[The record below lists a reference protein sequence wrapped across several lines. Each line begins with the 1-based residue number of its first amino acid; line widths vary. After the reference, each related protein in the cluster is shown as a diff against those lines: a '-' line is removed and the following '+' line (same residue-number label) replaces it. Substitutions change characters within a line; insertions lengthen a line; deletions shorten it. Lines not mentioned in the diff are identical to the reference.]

1 MTEAA
6 VVRRPRKAVDLA
18 IYPIVVGV
26 ALVVQLIA
34 ANGVGIW
41 VSLRTLIVVV
51 LLGFAVSAS
60 LRLLLG
66 DVHRSG
72 LAGFLAMVA
81 LLSGE
86 TRIVWA
92 AAVGIGLLLVERRVM
107 GGRMAIPWPRLA
119 GVGRAVAAI
128 LILAIVVQAIQLG
141 AIGVIGRSLVA
152 EGPFRPSR
160 TFAATTSAATPD
172 IYVILL
178 DGYARQDA
186 LRQIFDVDEQPFLD
200 GLAARGLTVSS
211 RAVGNYPNTV
221 QVLMAMFN
229 MRLLSDIPALQPI
242 LNQTTTQAPL
252 AITHRLV
259 QENPLFEFLEGK
271 GYEIVG
277 ISSGFA
283 EVSLREADRFITGGQ
298 LNEVEIGMLRRTV
311 LGDVVNAVAPDLV
324 SSQQRERITGNFAAL
339 DRLAA
344 ETPGHPRFVFAH
356 FPSPHPPWVFHA
368 DGTPRT
374 AADVRT
380 IYADTPASTGLS
392 TEELKDGYA
401 GAVRYLQQPVLDAID
416 AIDRQ
421 SKTPPVIVVFGDHGS
436 WVGADPGDVRLRF
449 LPLLAARVPGVDR
462 ALPDDETLVNVFPD
476 LLKPLFGASFPRVDP
491 APSFMYSSKGE
502 YDLSMIGD
510 PNQAIHAP

>member
-1 MTEAA
+1 MREEA
-6 VVRRPRKAVDLA
+6 VVHRPGKAVDLA

-92 AAVGIGLLLVERRVM
+92 AAAGIGLLLIERRLM
-107 GGRMAIPWPRLA
+107 GGRMAIPWPRLSA
-119 GVGRAVAAI
+119 IARGVAAI

-229 MRLLSDIPALQPI
+229 MKLLSDIPALQPV
-242 LNQTTTQAPL
+242 LDETTTQAPL

-259 QENPLFEFLEGK
+259 QENPLFDFLEGK

-311 LGDVVNAVAPDLV
+311 LGDIVNALAPDLV
-324 SSQQRERITGNFAAL
+324 SSQQRQRITANFAAL
-339 DRLAA
+339 DGLAA
-344 ETPGHPRFVFAH
+344 ERPGHPRFVFAH

-374 AADVRT
+374 VADLRT

-392 TEELKDGYA
+392 MEELKDGYA
-401 GAVRYLQQPVLDAID
+401 GSVRYLQQPVLDAID

-421 SKTPPVIVVFGDHGS
+421 SKTPPVIIVFGDHGS

-449 LPLLAARVPGVDR
+449 LPLLATRVPGVDR
-462 ALPDDETLVNVFPD
+462 ALPDDVTLVNVFPD

-491 APSFMYSSKGE
+491 APSFMFSSKGE
-502 YDLSMIGD
+502 YDLSVIGD

>member
-1 MTEAA
+1 MTEAPA
-6 VVRRPRKAVDLA
+6 PPRRRPSVDLA
-18 IYPIVVGV
+18 IYPVLVGI

-41 VSLRTLIVVV
+41 VSLRTLIVVA
-51 LLGFAVSAS
+51 LLGLAVSAA

-72 LAGFLAMVA
+72 LGALLAMVA
-81 LLSGE
+81 LLSSE

-92 AAVGIGLLLVERRVM
+92 AAAGIAILLIERRVM

-119 GVGRAVAAI
+119 TVARAVAAI
-128 LILAIVVQAIQLG
+128 LILAIAVQAVQLG
-141 AIGVIGRSLVA
+141 AVGVIGRSLVA

-200 GLAARGLTVSS
+200 ALAARGLTVSS

-229 MRLLSDIPALQPI
+229 MKLLSDIPALQPM
-242 LNQTTTQAPL
+242 LDATSTQAPL
-252 AITHRLV
+252 AITHHVV
-259 QENPLFEFLEGK
+259 QENPLFDFLEGK

-311 LGDVVNAVAPDLV
+311 LGDVVNVLAPDLV

-339 DRLAA
+339 HRLAS
-344 ETPGHPRFVFAH
+344 ESPDHPRFIFAH
-356 FPSPHPPWVFHA
+356 IPSPHPPWVFHS

-374 AADVRT
+374 VPDVRT
-380 IYADTPASTGLS
+380 IYADTPATTGLS
-392 TEELKDGYA
+392 MAELKDGYA
-401 GAVRYLQQPVLDAID
+401 GSVRHLQQPVLDAID

-421 SKTPPVIVVFGDHGS
+421 SKTPPVIVVLGDHGS
-436 WVGADPGDVRLRF
+436 WVGADPGDIRLRF

-462 ALPDDETLVNVFPD
+462 LLPDDETLVNVFPD
-476 LLKPLFGASFPRVDP
+476 ILNPLFGASFPRVDP

-502 YDLSMIGD
+502 YDLSLVGD

>member
-1 MTEAA
+1 MTEAP
-6 VVRRPRKAVDLA
+6 VVRRPRKALDLA

-92 AAVGIGLLLVERRVM
+92 AAAGIGLLLIERRLM
-107 GGRMAIPWPRLA
+107 GGRMAIPWPRLSA
-119 GVGRAVAAI
+119 IARGVAAI

-229 MRLLSDIPALQPI
+229 MKLLSDIPALQPV
-242 LNQTTTQAPL
+242 LDETTTQAPL

-259 QENPLFEFLEGK
+259 QENPLFDFLEGK

-311 LGDVVNAVAPDLV
+311 LGDIVNALAPDLV
-324 SSQQRERITGNFAAL
+324 SSQQRQRITANFAAL
-339 DRLAA
+339 DGLAA
-344 ETPGHPRFVFAH
+344 ERPGHPRFVFAH

-374 AADVRT
+374 VADLRT

-392 TEELKDGYA
+392 MEELKDGYA
-401 GAVRYLQQPVLDAID
+401 GSVRYLQQPVLDAID

-421 SKTPPVIVVFGDHGS
+421 SKTPPVIIVFGDHGS

-449 LPLLAARVPGVDR
+449 LPLLATRVPGVDR

-491 APSFMYSSKGE
+491 APSFMFSSKGE
-502 YDLSMIGD
+502 YDLSVIGD